1 MAKAVSPIRLQKE
14 FMSAAELTGKRFHR
28 STAEQIE
35 YWAEMGRTVSALLDP
50 DDLAAIAA
58 GVAKLELVPIYGKPV
73 DPASVFQTLE
83 DERAA
88 GSLAPRVTSSPVSYQ
103 ASIEQP
109 GCLEQ
114 IDRKGQIRIGKFID
128 GEFVEI
134 TETLSE

>member
-1 MAKAVSPIRLQKE
+1 MAKAASPIRLQKE
-14 FMSAAELTGKRFHR
+14 LMSAAELAGKRFHR

-35 YWAEMGRTVSALLDP
+35 YWAEMGRNVSVLVAP

-58 GVAKLELVPIYGKPV
+58 DVVKLELVPVYGKPV
-73 DPASVFQTLE
+73 DPALVFQTLE

-88 GSLAPRVTSSPVSYQ
+88 GSLAQRVTNSPVTYQ
-103 ASIEQP
+103 ASIDHP

-114 IDRKGQIRIGKFID
+114 IDSTGRIRVGKFID

-134 TETLSE
+134 TKTLS

>member
-1 MAKAVSPIRLQKE
+1 MAKAASPIRLQKE
-14 FMSAAELTGKRFHR
+14 LMSAAELTGKRFHR

-35 YWAEMGRTVSALLDP
+35 YWAEMGRNVSALLDP

-88 GSLAPRVTSSPVSYQ
+88 GSLAQRVTSSPVSYQ
-103 ASIEQP
+103 ASIEHP

-114 IDRKGQIRIGKFID
+114 IDRKGQIRIGQFID
-128 GEFVEI
+128 GEFVEM